1 MGSTY
6 PSPPLSPHL
15 PLPSSHR
22 FSPASP
28 GTPPSL
34 FSSGDP
40 RSARGQAAAADP
52 GGGAKARG
60 EEARARILLRTIPP
74 FPAPAEQ
81 LELPAV
87 ARRSERAGGGRR
99 REGADILSTTGGGDA
114 GAEAARCRG
123 GRDHGGIS
131 SWGRCPHLRL
141 PHTHP
146 CRRGDDAGANSLI
159 CAARTSSRPAGGT
172 TEAELLLAR

>member
-15 PLPSSHR
+15 PLPSTHR

-87 ARRSERAGGGRR
+87 ARRSERAGGGGGAKEPTSSLQRAEAMRARR
-99 REGADILSTTGGGDA
+99 QR
-114 GAEAARCRG
+114 GAEVGATMAGSRAGVAALTCACRTRIHVG
-123 GRDHGGIS
+123 EEMM
-131 SWGRCPHLRL
+131 
-141 PHTHP
+141 
-146 CRRGDDAGANSLI
+146 
-159 CAARTSSRPAGGT
+159 PAPT
-172 TEAELLLAR
+172 P